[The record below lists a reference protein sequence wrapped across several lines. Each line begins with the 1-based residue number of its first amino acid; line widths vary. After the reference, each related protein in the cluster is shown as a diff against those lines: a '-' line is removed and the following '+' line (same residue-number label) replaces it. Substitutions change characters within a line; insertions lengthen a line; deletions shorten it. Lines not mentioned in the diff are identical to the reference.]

1 MTILLQKQLDYV
13 AEQRIQLFRPSV
25 FRTIIPVD
33 NSVPT
38 WADRVQHSEI
48 RMSGEADPARIATTG
63 PIGTL
68 PRVTLS
74 RADAYINILHFGY
87 SYGYSIFD
95 LERAAQTKINLPA
108 TEAVGTQTIVEQFL
122 DAAVAGE
129 KTTSHGLPGLVN
141 QTATAVAYDGAAVA
155 TASLLTACAKAGG
168 GTTWAGATYEEIA
181 RDIEC
186 SVQRVYLNTL
196 QTYEATLVAMPPA
209 QMFYLRT
216 TRHTLQNVTL
226 LSTLQAAYPSIRF
239 VQWQRLATKD
249 VAGTG
254 PRLVTMATGPQ
265 IARLIVPQELRD
277 EAPINM
283 PLAVLI
289 PQWFSVAG
297 VLAETP
303 QAICYTDGI

>member
-13 AEQRIQLFRPSV
+13 AEQRIQMFRPAM
-25 FRTIIPVD
+25 FRGIIPVD
-33 NSVPT
+33 NSIPT

-48 RMSGEADPARIATTG
+48 RVSGEANPKRIASTG
-63 PIGTL
+63 PVGAL

-74 RADAYINILHFGY
+74 RADAYINILHYGY

-95 LERAAQTKINLPA
+95 LERAAQTKVNLPA
-108 TEAVGTQTIVEQFL
+108 SEAVATQQIVERFL
-122 DAAVAGE
+122 DSVVAGE
-129 KTTSHGLPGLVN
+129 QTATEGLPGLVN
-141 QTATAVAYDGAAVA
+141 QTATAVAFDGAAVA
-155 TASLLTACAKAGG
+155 TASLLTACVKSGG

-181 RDIEC
+181 RDIEA

-196 QTYEATLVAMPPA
+196 QTFEADLIAIPPA

-226 LSTLQAAYPSIRF
+226 LQTLQAAYPGLQF
-239 VQWQRLATKD
+239 VQWQRLSNKD
-249 VAGTG
+249 VATTG
-254 PRLVTMATGPQ
+254 PRMVTMSRGLQ
-265 IARLIVPQELRD
+265 VARLIVPQELRD
-277 EAPINM
+277 ETPIQQ

-289 PQWFSVAG
+289 PQWMSTAG
-297 VLAETP
+297 VLCETP